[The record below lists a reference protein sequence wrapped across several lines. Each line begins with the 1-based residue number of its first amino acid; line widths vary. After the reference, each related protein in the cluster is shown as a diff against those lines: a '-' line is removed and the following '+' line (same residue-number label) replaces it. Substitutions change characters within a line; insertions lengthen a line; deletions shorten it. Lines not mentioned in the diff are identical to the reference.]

1 MLDHFSLC
9 LLYHRKDHRLKGR
22 LIGLFLIEMLQDALL
37 ELDAAGKE
45 IAHLPLVERRQEL
58 LKRYQQFDGQD
69 QFLLSN
75 SPVSA
80 TILGRYA
87 DSMLD
92 LTIPLFQR
100 SATCLFPDSV
110 HAVEEAV
117 GGKRMLRSRRRLQ
130 EGGIQIITEAT
141 TVAASSTAAVET
153 PIAKPG
159 PVDGKVEVSEEV
171 TPKAKPASK
180 SSESTPIVET
190 PLVIPGPVDG
200 KGGQEASEVTS
211 EAAPVSTSSNSTPV
225 ADTPIVKPELV
236 DSTPVDGKGE
246 QEVIEVTS
254 EAAPASKSSDSA
266 QVVETSIV
274 IPGPV
279 DSTPVDGKEHIEV
292 IEVTSEAAPVSD
304 TSDSPVSETS
314 DSAQVAEPKIAIPGP
329 VDSTPVDVK
338 EEIEVSEVTSEAMP
352 VSKPSDSTQ
361 VEETPIVIPGP
372 ADSTPVKGKE
382 EIEVIEVTPEAAP
395 VPELSD
401 STQVVETPIVIPGPV
416 DGKEDIEVSEVT
428 SEVAP
433 AIASSDSTQV
443 VETPI
448 VIPGPVDDK
457 EDTEVSEVT
466 GDVATIETM
475 TNSSIIPVAEAV
487 NNVAD
492 EKRAQTPNE
501 DKACQK
507 VPFYQKDMLAEINGG
522 EAFSVDIA
530 GSRDS
535 FLMACFR
542 TCTSG
547 NCYKAMEGLDSVK
560 VSVGNLEIEVDGML
574 VTSSREIDTC
584 HFLEGESNGL
594 LWKTKHDKFR
604 IKFRVKEEGGTLML
618 YSVIA
623 L

>member
-338 EEIEVSEVTSEAMP
+338 EEIEVSEVTSEAAP
-352 VSKPSDSTQ
+352 VS
-361 VEETPIVIPGP
+361 E
-372 ADSTPVKGKE
+372 
-382 EIEVIEVTPEAAP
+382 
-395 VPELSD
+395 
-401 STQVVETPIVIPGPV
+401 
-416 DGKEDIEVSEVT
+416 
-428 SEVAP
+428 
-433 AIASSDSTQV
+433 SSDSTQV

>member
-1 MLDHFSLC
+1 MP
-9 LLYHRKDHRLKGR
+9 
-22 LIGLFLIEMLQDALL
+22 
-37 ELDAAGKE
+37 EL
-45 IAHLPLVERRQEL
+45 
-58 LKRYQQFDGQD
+58 
-69 QFLLSN
+69 S
-75 SPVSA
+75 
-80 TILGRYA
+80 
-87 DSMLD
+87 DS
-92 LTIPLFQR
+92 TQ
-100 SATCLFPDSV
+100 V
-110 HAVEEAV
+110 
-117 GGKRMLRSRRRLQ
+117 
-130 EGGIQIITEAT
+130 
-141 TVAASSTAAVET
+141 VET
-153 PIAKPG
+153 PI
-159 PVDGKVEVSEEV
+159 
-171 TPKAKPASK
+171 
-180 SSESTPIVET
+180 
-190 PLVIPGPVDG
+190 VIPGPVDG
-200 KGGQEASEVTS
+200 KE
-211 EAAPVSTSSNSTPV
+211 
-225 ADTPIVKPELV
+225 D
-236 DSTPVDGKGE
+236 
-246 QEVIEVTS
+246 
-254 EAAPASKSSDSA
+254 
-266 QVVETSIV
+266 
-274 IPGPV
+274 
-279 DSTPVDGKEHIEV
+279 
-292 IEVTSEAAPVSD
+292 
-304 TSDSPVSETS
+304 
-314 DSAQVAEPKIAIPGP
+314 
-329 VDSTPVDVK
+329 
-338 EEIEVSEVTSEAMP
+338 IEVSEVTPKAMP

-372 ADSTPVKGKE
+372 VDST
-382 EIEVIEVTPEAAP
+382 
-395 VPELSD
+395 
-401 STQVVETPIVIPGPV
+401 PV